1 MLSIDEKAAFAE
13 RLSQAINRSQKR
25 QLNATELSTQ
35 FNLRHPNEPV
45 SPQAAQKWLTGKAK
59 PTADKLKTLS
69 EWLDVPLHWLSYGA
83 PEPFTKKSAANRQ
96 HLVASQAA
104 RLDEL
109 SPDEQKLIGKYR
121 RLNGRQ
127 QHLVYEIA
135 ETLSLER
142 EIHQQE

>member
-69 EWLDVPLHWLSYGA
+69 E
-83 PEPFTKKSAANRQ
+83 
-96 HLVASQAA
+96 
-104 RLDEL
+104 
-109 SPDEQKLIGKYR
+109 
-121 RLNGRQ
+121 
-127 QHLVYEIA
+127 
-135 ETLSLER
+135 
-142 EIHQQE
+142 